1 HANSRF
7 RPLYPSEHAVRFLF
21 GARSSFPPELP
32 RRFLDIGT
40 GAGRH
45 MLLAAEAGFSP
56 VGVDVSWNG
65 LHHARERLS
74 AKNVGPLLAVA
85 AMGEL
90 PFVANTF
97 SVVLSYG
104 VFYYGTANDMKRALN
119 ETWRV
124 LRPGGRLLVVLRST
138 RDYRHGKGQQL
149 EPNTF
154 RLEIDDTNE
163 LGTVQHF
170 VTAEDIPAYF
180 GKFSSVTF
188 ESSELTFGN
197 RSRLDSDWV
206 ITAEK

>member
-1 HANSRF
+1 
-7 RPLYPSEHAVRFLF
+7 
-21 GARSSFPPELP
+21 
-32 RRFLDIGT
+32 
-40 GAGRH
+40 
-45 MLLAAEAGFSP
+45 MLLAAEAGFAP
-56 VGVDVSWNG
+56 LGIDVSWNG
-65 LHHARERLS
+65 LSHARERLS
-74 AKNVGPLLAVA
+74 AKKIGLSLAVA
-85 AMGEL
+85 AMCDL
-90 PFVANTF
+90 PFAGNTF

-104 VFYYGTANDMKRALN
+104 VFCYGTANDMKRAVN

-124 LRPGGRLLVVLRST
+124 MCPGGRLLVVLRST

-149 EPNTF
+149 ELNTF
-154 RLEIDDTNE
+154 RLEIDETNE

-188 ESSELTFGN
+188 ESCELTFGN

>member
-1 HANSRF
+1 
-7 RPLYPSEHAVRFLF
+7 
-21 GARSSFPPELP
+21 
-32 RRFLDIGT
+32 
-40 GAGRH
+40 

-65 LHHARERLS
+65 LRHACERLS
-74 AKNVGPLLAVA
+74 AKNVAPSLAVG
-85 AMGEL
+85 AMGDL
-90 PFVANTF
+90 PFAANAF

-104 VFYYGTANDMKRALN
+104 VFCYGTAKDMKGAV
-119 ETWRV
+119 EEACRV
-124 LRPGGRLLVVLRST
+124 LCPGGRLLVVLRST
-138 RDYRHGKGQQL
+138 RDYRYGKGQQL

-188 ESSELTFGN
+188 ESCELTFGN

>member
-1 HANSRF
+1 
-7 RPLYPSEHAVRFLF
+7 
-21 GARSSFPPELP
+21 
-32 RRFLDIGT
+32 
-40 GAGRH
+40 

-56 VGVDVSWNG
+56 VGIDVSWNG
-65 LHHARERLS
+65 LRHARERLS
-74 AKNVGPLLAVA
+74 AKKIEPSLATA
-85 AMGEL
+85 AMSNL
-90 PFVANTF
+90 PFADNAF
-97 SVVLSYG
+97 SVALSYG
-104 VFYYGTANDMKRALN
+104 VFYYGTANDMKRAVD

-124 LRPGGRLLVVLRST
+124 MCPGGRLLVVLRST

-170 VTAEDIPAYF
+170 VTAEDVPAYF
-180 GKFSSVTF
+180 GKFSSVAF
-188 ESSELTFGN
+188 ESCELTFGN

>member
-1 HANSRF
+1 
-7 RPLYPSEHAVRFLF
+7 
-21 GARSSFPPELP
+21 
-32 RRFLDIGT
+32 
-40 GAGRH
+40 

-56 VGVDVSWNG
+56 VGIDVSWNG
-65 LHHARERLS
+65 LRHACERLS
-74 AKNVGPLLAVA
+74 AKNVAPSLAVA

-90 PFVANTF
+90 PFADNAF

-104 VFYYGTANDMKRALN
+104 VFYYGTANDMKRAVN
-119 ETWRV
+119 EAWRV
-124 LRPGGRLLVVLRST
+124 MCSGGKLLVVLRSA

-170 VTAEDIPAYF
+170 VSAEDIPAYF

-188 ESSELTFGN
+188 ESCELTFGN